1 MESVIFS
8 NRIGEDL
15 SAYVKHLGYSHLGVI
30 TDSNTIQKCYPLVRH
45 LLPEGHSVFSFEA
58 GEAHKNLEVC
68 TSIWQ
73 WMTDEGFDRK
83 AIIINLGGG
92 VVGDM
97 GGFCAATYKRGVRF
111 INVPTTL
118 LSQVDASVGG
128 KLGVDFNGLKNH
140 IGVFA
145 LPEAVFVADVFLETL
160 PQGELRSGYAEVIK
174 HGLIMDAGYFRKLK
188 TDNWY
193 AQEWRP
199 IIEKSVSI
207 KRSVVEQDPKE
218 SGLRKILNFGHTIGH
233 AFESYYLDSAKHLL
247 HGEAIAVGM
256 VAEAYLSHKKAGL
269 PKGDMEEVFRFLL
282 EVYGKFEFPE
292 TDVDAL
298 VALCLQDKKNEGK
311 AINFS
316 LLKEIGSCDYNIPAT
331 EEEIRGAILF
341 YHGLKG

>member
-15 SAYVKHLGYSHLGVI
+15 SAYVKHLGYSQLGVI
-30 TDSNTIQKCYPLVRH
+30 TDSNTIQKCYPQVKH
-45 LLPEGHSVFSFEA
+45 LLPENHSVFSFEA
-58 GEAHKNLEVC
+58 GETHKNLETC

-83 AIIINLGGG
+83 ALIINLGGG

-128 KLGVDFNGLKNH
+128 KLGIDFNGLKNH
-140 IGVFA
+140 LGVFA

-160 PQGELRSGYAEVIK
+160 PYAELRSGYAEVIK

-188 TDNWY
+188 ADNWLT
-193 AQEWRP
+193 QEWRP

-207 KRSVVEQDPKE
+207 KKSVVEKDPKE
-218 SGLRKILNFGHTIGH
+218 SGMRKILNFGHTIGH
-233 AFESYYLDSAKHLL
+233 AFESHYLDTDKHLL

-269 PKGDMEEVFRFLL
+269 PIADLEVILGFLR
-282 EVYGKFEFPE
+282 EVYGKFEFSE
-292 TDVDAL
+292 CDLDAL

-311 AINFS
+311 VINFS
-316 LLKEIGSCDYNIPAT
+316 LLRDIGTCDYNIPAT
-331 EEEIRGAILF
+331 EEEIREAIVF
-341 YHGLKG
+341 YHGLKR